1 MDSYDGMVGFGL
13 SREVDESS
21 LKFYLQAFC
30 DDELIR
36 ILVPRL
42 SDDELNQLFELMSQ
56 LMRKYLTEL
65 EYHHYFLK
73 DDHA

>member
-1 MDSYDGMVGFGL
+1 
-13 SREVDESS
+13 
-21 LKFYLQAFC
+21 
-30 DDELIR
+30 
-36 ILVPRL
+36 
-42 SDDELNQLFELMSQ
+42 MSQ